1 MVNTQLKRM
10 SLIELIMEVSDEE
23 LLDAI
28 REEALQLIQRAE
40 KKPDPFDAVK
50 PIRENVSLE
59 QLMEEQNYKPIDYNT
74 FRSLAEKVE
83 LDDPID
89 DLLAD
94 LTA

>member
-10 SLIELIMEVSDEE
+10 GLIELIMEVSDDD

-28 REEALQLIQRAE
+28 KQDVLQLIQKAE
-40 KKPDPFDAVK
+40 KKPNPFDAVK

-59 QLMEEQNYKPIDYNT
+59 QLMEEQNYKPIDYAT
-74 FRSLAEKVE
+74 FRNLAKKVE

-89 DLLAD
+89 ELLAG